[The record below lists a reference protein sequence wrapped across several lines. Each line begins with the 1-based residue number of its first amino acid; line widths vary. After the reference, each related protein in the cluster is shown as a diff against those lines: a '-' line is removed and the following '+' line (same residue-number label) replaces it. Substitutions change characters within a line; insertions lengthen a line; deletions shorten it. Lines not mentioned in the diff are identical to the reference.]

1 MLSDDISSLSP
12 IPLKDA
18 DSPIMAMCVGGV
30 EMDDDLESNMRASSE
45 FGSAKASS
53 SSSDHSAL
61 LQAQQ
66 VLAEERFLEAEAMI
80 AMRRA
85 KVDAARI
92 AVEIAAHKSS
102 SQSSRRSR
110 SRFVS
115 QQVPVENKAGDAAEM
130 QADAFGLSRDLSSL
144 IHRVEREEEE
154 PMVEPEDFA
163 VTEEAAR
170 FINGA
175 IHEINEVKRQAELHI
190 KELMTH
196 EHEQRILFEES
207 SQARH
212 NELIA
217 HERQRLFAAEMQAQ
231 EREAQILHHA

>member
-1 MLSDDISSLSP
+1 
-12 IPLKDA
+12 
-18 DSPIMAMCVGGV
+18 
-30 EMDDDLESNMRASSE
+30 MDDDLESNMRASSE

-163 VTEEAAR
+163 VTEEAAK
-170 FINGA
+170 FVSG
-175 IHEINEVKRQAELHI
+175 AELFT
-190 KELMTH
+190 K
-196 EHEQRILFEES
+196 
-207 SQARH
+207 
-212 NELIA
+212 
-217 HERQRLFAAEMQAQ
+217 
-231 EREAQILHHA
+231 